1 MRLPRFRNLAIPVVG
16 ALTTVMVTAS
26 AAAAKDKDAF
36 SPAGI
41 GNMLPVPES
50 TYSGTG
56 TLYEQ
61 YGDPNLWR
69 LDSELGWKDIADSML
84 NGIAVIFMGLT
95 VVLGLAAIVVVQWSF
110 KFTKIDK
117 LGESIAGAVSGAA
130 ETVVATLLPTALAVG
145 VLVAW
150 INHRKANGS
159 ALNQIGWVL
168 ASGVLAA
175 SLLTTPKA
183 WVDGI
188 ESTRT
193 IGSTVAMEA
202 TSGGLGEGGKEPIDV
217 GQPSY
222 KGNSTQ
228 DSVLRKSADAIWRS
242 YVATPWCIAEFG
254 SLDACKE
261 FGQDLLKEGSSAKKR
276 KEWLSHNVDGKPEN
290 GGEATLRWRQGH
302 TPEGRI
308 MVAIPAFICVAL
320 FAALAVALAFASLA
334 SLIGA
339 FMLLIAGVVFACL
352 WVIPGR
358 PRQWGVRWFDT
369 LLGFTLQSLVSTM
382 VLGCVLIMN
391 TVSVR
396 LLDDFGWFAAAGLS
410 ITSALVAFKFR
421 TIMESI
427 VGVTGAVG
435 GGAGAA
441 GLLAARSAGRLAAF
455 GARTLGKGSATKERE
470 KPRWDP
476 NRTNGGT
483 SKSEEGAGAT
493 LSRLPKRPLPLPTRQ
508 GGGAVGEIAT
518 AAVKAELEAGA
529 KRPDIPSTAGLGR
542 VRPEGPA
549 GALPARRTAELGSLR
564 PRPALSAGSTGGART
579 TRPAAGAKAAEKSVE
594 KSAVKAVKAVKEAA
608 KQAAEQ
614 PAGRPS
620 AALRPE
626 NGSGANYAFRQGPRP
641 GAAAP
646 RVIRGEVVVRH
657 TGPAGGSGPKP
668 ARTGRQKRSAE
679 GRAPV
684 PGRRRK
690 G

>member
-1 MRLPRFRNLAIPVVG
+1 MRLPRFRNLAIPIVG
-16 ALTTVMVTAS
+16 ALTTVMVTAT
-26 AAAAKDKDAF
+26 AAAADDKDAF

-50 TYSGTG
+50 SYSGTG

-61 YGDPNLWR
+61 YGNPNLWR
-69 LDSELGWKDIADSML
+69 LDSELGWKDVADSML

-117 LGESIAGAVSGAA
+117 LGESIAGAVSGASEA
-130 ETVVATLLPTALAVG
+130 VVATLLPTALAVG

-159 ALNQIGWVL
+159 ALNQLGWVL

-175 SLLTTPKA
+175 SLLTTPKT

-202 TSGGLGEGGKEPIDV
+202 TSAGLGEGGKEPIDV

-228 DSVLRKSADAIWRS
+228 DSVLRKSSDAIWRS

-261 FGQDLLKEGSSAKKR
+261 FGKDLLDKGSDSKAR
-276 KEWLSHNVDGKPEN
+276 KDWLSENVDGKPEN

-320 FAALAVALAFASLA
+320 FAALAIALAFASLA

-427 VGVTGAVG
+427 VGVTGAMSG
-435 GGAGAA
+435 GIGSIAARGAGRVAK
-441 GLLAARSAGRLAAF
+441 L
-455 GARTLGKGSATKERE
+455 GARTLGKGVDSLTKERSP
-470 KPRWDP
+470 KPRHWDP
-476 NRTNGGT
+476 NTTRGDTGR
-483 SKSEEGAGAT
+483 SSDAGAT
-493 LSRLPKRPLPLPTRQ
+493 LSRLPKRPLPLPTTRQ
-508 GGGAVGEIAT
+508 GGAGPVGEVV
-518 AAVKAELEAGA
+518 AAAAKAELAAGA
-529 KRPDIPSTAGLGR
+529 KRPDMAPTATLTR
-542 VRPEGPA
+542 VRPETAG

-564 PRPALSAGSTGGART
+564 PRPALSAGSTGSGRT
-579 TRPAAGAKAAEKSVE
+579 TRPPTGPKAAEKQADKV
-594 KSAVKAVKAVKEAA
+594 VKEA
-608 KQAAEQ
+608 KQAAKQ

-626 NGSGANYAFRQGPRP
+626 SGSGASYAFRQGPRP
-641 GAAAP
+641 GSAAP
-646 RVIRGEVVVRH
+646 RVIRGEVVSRS
-657 TGPAGGSGPKP
+657 TIPAGGGSRT
-668 ARTGRQKRSAE
+668 ARPSQRKRSVE
-679 GRAPV
+679 RSSPV
-684 PGRRRK
+684 TGRRRRDER
-690 G
+690 

>member
-26 AAAAKDKDAF
+26 AAAAEDKDAF

-145 VLVAW
+145 MLVAW

-261 FGQDLLKEGSSAKKR
+261 FGQDLLKQGSSSKKR
-276 KEWLSHNVDGKPEN
+276 KDWLSHNVDGKPEN

-441 GLLAARSAGRLAAF
+441 GLFAARSAGRLAKF
-455 GARTLGKGSATKERE
+455 GARALGRDSGKERE
-470 KPRWDP
+470 QKRPRWDP
-476 NRTNGGT
+476 NRTNGNPR
-483 SKSEEGAGAT
+483 KSEEGTSAT

-508 GGGAVGEIAT
+508 GGGVAGEIAAT
-518 AAVKAELEAGA
+518 AAKAELAAGN
-529 KRPDIPSTAGLGR
+529 KRPDIPTTATLSR
-542 VRPEGPA
+542 VRPDGPA

-564 PRPALSAGSTGGART
+564 PRPALSAGSSGGTRATRT
-579 TRPAAGAKAAEKSVE
+579 VAGAKAAEKAVE
-594 KSAVKAVKAVKEAA
+594 KSVKDAVKQVG
-608 KQAAEQ
+608 KQAAKQ

-641 GAAAP
+641 GSSAP

-657 TGPAGGSGPKP
+657 TTVPAGGPQP
-668 ARTGRQKRSAE
+668 ARSGRPGRQKRSA
-679 GRAPV
+679 GAPV